1 MVVNQPTNFHLLL
14 PVRPGSAS
22 NEAQIGFRRL
32 PIQCRRL
39 PVDIPAIA
47 ARLGVDHILEGS
59 IRTAGQQV
67 RVTAQLIEVSNDVH
81 LWSEAYDGSLD
92 DIFKIQDEITSQI
105 TAALKIQLGSEGLAP
120 ASDLLTNNAEAY
132 QLYLQ
137 GRHLWRQRNS
147 AENASEGFDR

>member
-1 MVVNQPTNFHLLL
+1 M
-14 PVRPGSAS
+14 
-22 NEAQIGFRRL
+22 
-32 PIQCRRL
+32 
-39 PVDIPAIA
+39 
-47 ARLGVDHILEGS
+47 
-59 IRTAGQQV
+59 
-67 RVTAQLIEVSNDVH
+67 SNDVH

-147 AENASEGFDR
+147 AGLSEAIRLFKEAVRLDPEFHRRLGQQPIQR